1 MARQLTWLGHGSWL
15 LETGTHS
22 ILLDPFLNDSPTSP
36 VKAEDLSPDYILISH
51 GHFDHLSDAASIANR
66 TQAPL
71 VAIYEIAEWFQKQH
85 GVASTVGMNLGGAVQ
100 LPFGSVKMTNALHSS
115 QLPDGSYGGNPAGF
129 LVTLEDLTLYFACD
143 TALFGDM
150 QLIGQAGI
158 DIAVLPIGDLFT
170 MGPDDAVAATKLIQ
184 PKRVLPAHYNT
195 WPPIEQ
201 DAEAWAAKVREQT
214 DAEPIVIEPGQSVS
228 L

>member
-129 LVTLEDLTLYFACD
+129 LVKLEEVTLYFACD

>member
-129 LVTLEDLTLYFACD
+129 LVKLEEVTLYFACD

-214 DAEPIVIEPGQSVS
+214 DAEPIVTEPGQSVS

>member
-85 GVASTVGMNLGGAVQ
+85 GVANTVGMNLGGAVQ

-129 LVTLEDLTLYFACD
+129 LVTLEEVTLYFACD

-214 DAEPIVIEPGQSVS
+214 DAEPFVTEPGQPVS